1 VRYFRAIFFSL
12 VATLSV
18 AVLLFT
24 EVALTEEKGP
34 YTYKSKNRRDPFV
47 PLIIDEI
54 RTYTSLETIETV
66 DDLMLEGILWDPDGG
81 SIAILNGAILKRGD
95 KVKNVKILEI
105 APTKVRLMI
114 YNDEF
119 ELNLQEEEKEEK
131 R

>member
-1 VRYFRAIFFSL
+1 VRYVKTIFFLL
-12 VATLSV
+12 VAALSV
-18 AVLLFT
+18 AISFFT
-24 EVALTEEKGP
+24 EFALTEEKGP
-34 YTYKSKNRRDPFV
+34 YTYESKNRRDPFV
-47 PLIIDEI
+47 PLIIDDI

-95 KVKNVKILEI
+95 KVNNIKILEI